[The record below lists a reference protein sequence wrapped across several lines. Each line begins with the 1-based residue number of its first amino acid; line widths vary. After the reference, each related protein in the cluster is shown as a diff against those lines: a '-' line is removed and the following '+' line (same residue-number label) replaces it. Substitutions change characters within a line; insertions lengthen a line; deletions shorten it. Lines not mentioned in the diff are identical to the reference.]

1 MLCGWQRLPIRV
13 AEGSSA
19 KARSFVSLSDNTP
32 QLMFY
37 TYCLAM
43 APKLALSILIFGLG
57 LVALPVV
64 CATQKPYAQGKFVA
78 IQQKSRDRIDMYS
91 VNTPITTAVPYFEIT
106 VEFGDVD
113 YLAEHTPR
121 HSGEE
126 LPEAWRPDEA
136 VRGRVDKHHLYLL
149 RPDGSEMQFIIEKKT
164 PVGKK

>member
-1 MLCGWQRLPIRV
+1 
-13 AEGSSA
+13 
-19 KARSFVSLSDNTP
+19 
-32 QLMFY
+32 
-37 TYCLAM
+37 M
-43 APKLALSILIFGLG
+43 ASKLAWSILIFGLE
-57 LVALPVV
+57 LITLPAF

-78 IQQKSRDRIDMYS
+78 IQQKSRDRVDTYL

-113 YLAEHTPR
+113 YLAEYTPR

-149 RPDGSEMQFIIEKKT
+149 RPDGSEMQFIIEKRK

>member
-1 MLCGWQRLPIRV
+1 MRRLPIRV
-13 AEGSSA
+13 AGRSSA
-19 KARSFVSLSDNTP
+19 RARSFVSPSDTP
-32 QLMFY
+32 PSAYVLY
-37 TYCLAM
+37 LCLAM
-43 APKLALSILIFGLG
+43 ASKLALSILILGLG
-57 LVALPVV
+57 LVALPVF

-78 IQQKSRDRIDMYS
+78 IQQKSRDRIDLYL
-91 VNTPITTAVPYFEIT
+91 VNTPITTSVPYFEIT

-113 YLAEHTPR
+113 WLAEYTPR

-164 PVGKK
+164 PVGQK

>member
-1 MLCGWQRLPIRV
+1 
-13 AEGSSA
+13 
-19 KARSFVSLSDNTP
+19 
-32 QLMFY
+32 
-37 TYCLAM
+37 M
-43 APKLALSILIFGLG
+43 ACKPALSILIFGLG
-57 LVALPVV
+57 LVILPVV
-64 CATQKPYAQGKFVA
+64 RAAQKPYIQGKFVA
-78 IQQKSRDRIDMYS
+78 IQQKSRDRVDLFL

-113 YLAEHTPR
+113 YVAEYTPR

-126 LPEAWRPDEA
+126 LPEAWRPDET

>member
-1 MLCGWQRLPIRV
+1 MRLRANPHTRGRALDSKSSFLSVTDRYTPSAYVLYLCR
-13 AEGSSA
+13 
-19 KARSFVSLSDNTP
+19 
-32 QLMFY
+32 
-37 TYCLAM
+37 AM
-43 APKLALSILIFGLG
+43 ARKLTWSILIFGLG
-57 LVALPVV
+57 LVTLPVV

-78 IQQKSRDRIDMYS
+78 IQQKSRDRVDMYL

-106 VEFGDVD
+106 VEFGEVD
-113 YLAEHTPR
+113 YLAEYTPR

-149 RPDGSEMQFIIEKKT
+149 RPDGSEIEFIIEKKA